1 MNFKNLIQGNAWLS
15 VAEILVK
22 LYPDQK
28 ESLQSYEEVY
38 EKLKFMAE
46 EASDLSIEIDYQTDD
61 FDGAEYVSVSGKY
74 ENPKNEE
81 ETFAQSIEFEPWS
94 RWLGMNITPES
105 LATFSELEIIAY
117 CLFEMTFVGFEEEDI
132 QQELIKLEKEMEDYK
147 AMTDEE
153 KKENSIS
160 LDDLLKDMDSGEV

>member
-1 MNFKNLIQGNAWLS
+1 MNFKNLIQGNSWLS

-28 ESLQSYEEVY
+28 DSLQSYEEVY
-38 EKLKFMAE
+38 EKLKFMPE
-46 EASDLSIEIDYQTDD
+46 EDSDLSIEIEYQTDD

-74 ENPKNEE
+74 DDPKNEE
-81 ETFAQSIEFEPWS
+81 ETFSQAIEFEPWKK
-94 RWLGMNITPES
+94 WLGMNITSES
-105 LATFSELEIIAY
+105 LASFSELEIIAY

-132 QQELIKLEKEMEDYK
+132 QQELIKLEQEMEDYK

-160 LDDLLKDMDSGEV
+160 LDDLFKDSDEDE